1 MSRFPWGRHALLTI
15 ISFSLLLAC
24 GQNAFLESAKKDTD
38 PALLFEAR
46 KKMNTASWT
55 EAIDLINQMSATG
68 LAQRETKV
76 VLASAYAG
84 QCGLNLIRLADQIAN
99 SAGVNFF
106 AVLLNS
112 QRTATAASITAC
124 QNAESTLASI
134 SALASDRTT
143 DENTMM
149 AFIGFTKIG
158 AVLATYADTDDDGT
172 ADVGFDSCN
181 TGELPDAMLRE
192 IGTGVTLAVGS
203 LAATGGTIAAGVA
216 DSVTN
221 ACADIA
227 AVDPSYDFCGITTT
241 AGFSVEQVQALGGL
255 VSSTD
260 EPGLGTCAG
269 DLATC
274 VCP

>member
-1 MSRFPWGRHALLTI
+1 MSRTPWARGVLLLCL
-15 ISFSLLLAC
+15 SLSTLLAC
-24 GQNAFLESAKKDTD
+24 SQNAFLESAKKDTD

-46 KKMNTASWT
+46 KKMNSSDWT
-55 EAIDLINQMSATG
+55 EAIALINRMSSTG

-84 QCGLNLIRLADQIAN
+84 ECGLDLIRLADQISN
-99 SAGVNFF
+99 SSGINLF
-106 AVLLNS
+106 AVLLSS
-112 QRTATAASITAC
+112 QQTATAASVTAC
-124 QNAESTLASI
+124 QSAESTLASI
-134 SALASDRTT
+134 STVAAERTA

-158 AVLATYADTDDDGT
+158 AVLATYADTNDDGS

-181 TGELPDAMLRE
+181 TATLPDAMLRE
-192 IGTGVTLAVGS
+192 IGTGVTLAVSSLVASGGS
-203 LAATGGTIAAGVA
+203 IASGVA

-227 AVDPSYDFCGITTT
+227 AVDPDYDFCTVTT
-241 AGFSVEQVQALGGL
+241 ASAFTAEQVQALGGL
-255 VSSTD
+255 VKSSD
-260 EPGLGTCAG
+260 APGLGTCAG